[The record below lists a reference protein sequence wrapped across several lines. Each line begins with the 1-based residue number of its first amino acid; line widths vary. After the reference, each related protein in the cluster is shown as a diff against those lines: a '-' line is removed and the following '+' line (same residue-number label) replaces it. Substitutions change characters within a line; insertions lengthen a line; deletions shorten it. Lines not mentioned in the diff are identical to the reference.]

1 MAVNNQLTG
10 CEANPYTP
18 TDIAPT
24 SFLAAFGFKRD
35 GASPRIYSSNFLRR
49 SMNFSLQAPSTELQ
63 SCLARF
69 SRLLSTIHAHR
80 FAAVTIAMCAS
91 LSLPSHSAEM
101 RMSVSAVVLSY
112 CSMQLTNAAIADTN
126 GIGATPFTARC
137 NTPVAPRIRST
148 SQIAAMLDVS
158 STPAATYGAR
168 AQSEVIGAV
177 DGGRRSVQYIQ
188 YTIEY

>member
-1 MAVNNQLTG
+1 
-10 CEANPYTP
+10 
-18 TDIAPT
+18 
-24 SFLAAFGFKRD
+24 
-35 GASPRIYSSNFLRR
+35 
-49 SMNFSLQAPSTELQ
+49 
-63 SCLARF
+63 
-69 SRLLSTIHAHR
+69 
-80 FAAVTIAMCAS
+80 
-91 LSLPSHSAEM
+91 
-101 RMSVSAVVLSY
+101 MSVSAVVLSY

-177 DGGRRSVQYIQ
+177 DGGRPSAQYIQ